1 MHTKMTIYLQEWAG
15 FVLIPYPMR
24 PGQSPRNILPE
35 YRLQWVPLTS
45 GHSAI
50 PNDVAWYP
58 GCFVEIDAVDVGE
71 AWAEAARIAEER
83 KLAMRRQKL
92 AEEMA
97 GGIWL
102 ACESLALELALSANR
117 TGEACVPWQG
127 RAFRLA
133 RQGNAAVVFVDG
145 TEQFRHAETMVA
157 ARWMVKTI
165 TAPGQTQEQT
175 PLAA

>member
-35 YRLQWVPLTS
+35 YRLHWVPLES

-71 AWAEAARIAEER
+71 AWAETARITEER
-83 KLAMRRQKL
+83 NFALRRQKL

-97 GGIWL
+97 GAIWL
-102 ACESLALELALSANR
+102 ATESLALEVAVSAKR
-117 TGEACVPWQG
+117 AGEASVQCKG
-127 RAFRLA
+127 RTVRLA
-133 RQGNAAVVFVDG
+133 SQGKAFVVFTDG
-145 TEQFRHAETMVA
+145 TEQFRHAEAMEA
-157 ARWMVKTI
+157 ARWMVRSL
-165 TAPGQTQEQT
+165 TAPGQTREQT
-175 PLAA
+175 PIAA